1 MAEKALDLFQAYTK
15 NKLPKEG
22 GYIVSTFFDKNSIY
36 SIYEIVAYSGVKSI
50 YLSNEGL
57 TFQTDGSKL
66 FILVEPASYPKKYM
80 EPVSR
85 SQNEQIPHRFNELV
99 IYTAKNQTKIMISK
113 QPIITYSSFTVLK
126 PTGINFS
133 LVFYNHPEVMES
145 LDFFLNQTLNKEAS
159 IPKSDAKEAAKLIVE
174 GLKKFS
180 IW

>member
-1 MAEKALDLFQAYTK
+1 
-15 NKLPKEG
+15 
-22 GYIVSTFFDKNSIY
+22 
-36 SIYEIVAYSGVKSI
+36 
-50 YLSNEGL
+50 
-57 TFQTDGSKL
+57 
-66 FILVEPASYPKKYM
+66 M

-145 LDFFLNQTLNKEAS
+145 IDFFLNQTLNKEAG
-159 IPKSDAKEAAKLIVE
+159 IPKADTKEAAKLIVE